1 MSHPPAT
8 TPVPSPAALF
18 NMTLT
23 PAAVARPAQTSFA
36 GGDDTAN
43 TDAGTGAERGRGSDK
58 HPTPNFKLPKL
69 RIEIR
74 DLSHPGAKHFLDA
87 VNAAECLATAAQNV
101 LALLYSSP
109 DCPTTTLPP
118 TRSITLILRDM
129 SGVAYTTG
137 SDLDSDHKEVHFSLS
152 YIDRINPPSRRTEEV
167 TGVITHEFVHC
178 FQRNG
183 FGTCPGGLIEGIA
196 DWVRLNCRL
205 SPPHWKRSADGNWDG
220 GYQHTAYFL
229 DYLERRFG
237 EGTIRRMNEKLRT
250 QRYEEKAFWT
260 ELVGRP
266 VEQLWTD
273 YAEKLKDKD
282 ADL

>member
-1 MSHPPAT
+1 MSHPPPI
-8 TPVPSPAALF
+8 TPSPSPAALF
-18 NMTLT
+18 DMTIT
-23 PAAVARPAQTSFA
+23 PTAVSRPAHTSSA
-36 GGDDTAN
+36 GGDGTAA
-43 TDAGTGAERGRGSDK
+43 DTGAGAGLGHGK
-58 HPTPNFKLPKL
+58 HPTPNFTLPKL
-69 RIEIR
+69 RVEIR

-129 SGVAYTTG
+129 PGVAYTTG
-137 SDLDSDHKEVHFSLS
+137 SDLDSDHKEVHFSLG
-152 YIDRINPPSRRTEEV
+152 YIDRISPSSRRPEEV

-205 SPPHWKRSADGNWDG
+205 SPPHWKRSADGKWDG

-237 EGTIRRMNEKLRT
+237 EGTIRRMNEKLRI
-250 QRYEEKAFWT
+250 QRYEEKQFWT

-266 VEQLWTD
+266 VEQLWSD
-273 YAEKLKDKD
+273 YAKKLEDKKDG
-282 ADL
+282 DL

>member
-1 MSHPPAT
+1 MSHPPPVTPLPSAT
-8 TPVPSPAALF
+8 ALF
-18 NMTLT
+18 NMTMT
-23 PAAVARPAQTSFA
+23 PVAVARPAHVSSS
-36 GGDDTAN
+36 GGDDTA
-43 TDAGTGAERGRGSDK
+43 DAGAGAGAGHGK
-58 HPTPNFKLPKL
+58 HPSPDFKLPKL
-69 RIEIR
+69 RVEIR

-129 SGVAYTTG
+129 PGVAYTTG
-137 SDLDSDHKEVHFSLS
+137 SDLDSDHKEVHFSLG
-152 YIDRINPPSRRTEEV
+152 YIDRISPPSRRPEEV

-229 DYLERRFG
+229 EYLEHRFG
-237 EGTIRRMNEKLRT
+237 EGTIRRMNEKLRI
-250 QRYEEKAFWT
+250 QRYEEKPFWT

-266 VEQLWTD
+266 VEQLWGD
-273 YAEKLKDKD
+273 YAKKLEEDKKNG
-282 ADL
+282 DL